1 MNSRC
6 IFCNRPLD
14 ASDEHIIP
22 QSLNGTLHSKNIICG
37 VCNSKTFGQ
46 TIDVALA
53 NLFKPLV
60 HILNLKNA
68 RAVVAEDPNG
78 RKYLKKPNKGGL
90 APMAPEE
97 TIIKHKGVTHVN
109 LSGDPK
115 TVANMFRKRAKKYL
129 KHGISVKYQVYK
141 DHSGALPLSMD
152 FDLPVNNDIN
162 LSLNKIVLEFMAFND
177 LPLDP
182 VKKMLTKTSQLAIMT
197 NVTYCNVTN
206 DVRTFEEKEISHV
219 IAIRVDKSRGLLYGY
234 VELFNLL
241 CAVVVLN
248 DNYEG
253 PTYDSTYV
261 QDAITAERFDRGITI
276 NIDGLSLIDNSTQV
290 DNDKLGPLID
300 SLFERLQGRQIQKAL
315 KVGVDRIREAMSKQF
330 PDHDF
335 DKETYRL
342 KLQEHIGRFI
352 AELTIYHFPYSVS
365 DVSDEQRH
373 QINYIHSSINEEL
386 YPAFCEANK
395 HIIGAKF
402 VLADKI
408 LSRYYMLDSFM
419 TVPVAK
425 WNGKKIVKIYCVLK
439 EEIIGDKKYYPF
451 KVIFDAL
458 SDYDK
463 SRKSN
468 GL

>member
-1 MNSRC
+1 MNTHC
-6 IFCNRPLD
+6 IFCDRQLD

-22 QSLNGTLHSKNIICG
+22 QSLNGTLHSRNIICG

-90 APMAPEE
+90 APIAPEE

-109 LSGDPK
+109 LSGEPK
-115 TVANMFRKRAKKYL
+115 TIANMFRKRAKKYL
-129 KHGISVKYQVYK
+129 QHGIPVKYQVYK

-152 FDLPVNNDIN
+152 FDMRVNNDIN
-162 LSLNKIVLEFMAFND
+162 LSLNKIVLEFMAFNN
-177 LPLDP
+177 LPLAA
-182 VKKMLTKTSQLAIMT
+182 VKNVLSKTSQLAIMT
-197 NVTYCNVTN
+197 NVTYCNFTN
-206 DVRTFEEKEISHV
+206 DVRNFEEEEISHV
-219 IAIRVDKSRGLLYGY
+219 IAIRVDKSRRLLYGY

-241 CAVVVLN
+241 CAVIVLN
-248 DNYEG
+248 DNYDG
-253 PTYDSTYV
+253 PEYNNTYV
-261 QDAITAERFDRGITI
+261 QDALTAERFNRAITL
-276 NIDGLSLIDNSTQV
+276 NIGDLLFNDNSADI

-300 SLFERLQGRQIQKAL
+300 SLFERLQGRHIKKAL
-315 KVGVDRIREAMSKQF
+315 KVGVARIKEEMNKQF
-330 PDHDF
+330 PEHHF
-335 DKETYRL
+335 VKEEYRL
-342 KLQEHIGRFI
+342 KLEEHIGRFI

-386 YPAFCEANK
+386 YPAFCEANQ

-402 VLADKI
+402 VLPDKT
-408 LSRYYMLDSFM
+408 LSRYYTLDSFM

-425 WNGKKIVKIYCVLK
+425 WNGKKIVKIYCVFK
-439 EEIIGDKKYYPF
+439 EEITGDKKYYPF

-458 SDYDK
+458 NDFNK
-463 SRKSN
+463 SRKK
-468 GL
+468 